1 MRLERE
7 ENVSEQKIPS
17 ERPTNGG
24 AEEKIESEQRKRSK
38 NENGDECRY
47 ETMRQIV
54 ESGRQE
60 EAFFLCDQDKL
71 VRNYK
76 YWTEKLQNVTPY
88 FGKSTN
94 LQFSSVPIFIS

>member
-7 ENVSEQKIPS
+7 EKVSEQKIQIES
-17 ERPTNGG
+17 VAVNGG
-24 AEEKIESEQRKRSK
+24 ADEKIESERRKTPK

-76 YWTEKLQNVTPY
+76 YWTDILKNVTPY
-88 FGKSTN
+88 FGKNEKIVTRD
-94 LQFSSVPIFIS
+94 L

>member
-7 ENVSEQKIPS
+7 EKVSEQKIQIES
-17 ERPTNGG
+17 VAVVNGG
-24 AEEKIESEQRKRSK
+24 ADEKIESERRKTPK

-60 EAFFLCDQDKL
+60 EALFLCDQDKL

-76 YWTEKLQNVTPY
+76 YWTDILKNVTPY
-88 FGKSTN
+88 FGKNEKIVTRD
-94 LQFSSVPIFIS
+94 L